1 MPLDE
6 GVRRARLALQEGAAS
21 LHAVL
26 HHLQGV
32 LIGCR
37 ADRQIHRQIKTN
49 LSRQPKTV
57 ITLNS
62 LQPKPQLWQILIP
75 HSNYQR
81 GAGTQ
86 WLRPTQHWRRV
97 LSTERW
103 LRYALSFLKPLSG
116 RQTAASSGG
125 RRDVVSPLE
134 LNPRHWR
141 MGFPYLTS
149 CRRLRLKGS
158 DQCCQIRREK
168 NHKATASHPKP
179 FDRKHTNNCGAVNA
193 KI

>member
-62 LQPKPQLWQILIP
+62 LQPKPQLWQIIIP

-116 RQTAASSGG
+116 RQRRSEGRRLTVGVESSTLADGVPVLDVLPPASS
-125 RRDVVSPLE
+125 
-134 LNPRHWR
+134 
-141 MGFPYLTS
+141 
-149 CRRLRLKGS
+149 KGV
-158 DQCCQIRREK
+158 RPVLPNKE
-168 NHKATASHPKP
+168 
-179 FDRKHTNNCGAVNA
+179 RKES
-193 KI
+193 

>member
-1 MPLDE
+1 MCISLAPAAASTLSLTLFTHQQQQQLPVFSVTAKLWLVAPPLSPSGTLVGLKNETLGASAHLFPAVAVVSLQMPLDE

-62 LQPKPQLWQILIP
+62 LQPRPELWQIIIP

-81 GAGTQ
+81 DAGTQ
-86 WLRPTQHWRRV
+86 
-97 LSTERW
+97 
-103 LRYALSFLKPLSG
+103 
-116 RQTAASSGG
+116 
-125 RRDVVSPLE
+125 
-134 LNPRHWR
+134 
-141 MGFPYLTS
+141 
-149 CRRLRLKGS
+149 
-158 DQCCQIRREK
+158 
-168 NHKATASHPKP
+168 
-179 FDRKHTNNCGAVNA
+179 
-193 KI
+193 